1 MSLQLQPELAAVGER
16 CPFGTCPFPLDVI
29 DGPLVV
35 EDETVAF
42 AGVRVG
48 TFRALMGLLL
58 FDLALLNSALESS
71 SSSMPSSMG
80 V

>member
-16 CPFGTCPFPLDVI
+16 CPFEICPFPLDI
-29 DGPLVV
+29 IGAGLVV

-42 AGVRVG
+42 AGVRAD
-48 TFRALMGLLL
+48 TFRARMGLLL

-80 V
+80 A

>member
-29 DGPLVV
+29 GGVLVV

-48 TFRALMGLLL
+48 TFRALIGLLL
-58 FDLALLNSALESS
+58 FDLALLISALESS
-71 SSSMPSSMG
+71 SSSIPSSMG
-80 V
+80 A